1 MKTKIAANKIIRYSI
16 ALLVLLMLNLSSFGQ
31 FAYIDSIYVTPANPT
46 VNDNITI
53 ITETT
58 FNEGCLSDIKQLLV
72 DTFNHTIDISL
83 FQCYGVWQAIC
94 DKTDTFT
101 IGLLPIGT
109 YTVNFTL
116 YSTGYDLVNGVCLQ
130 AYLQSDIDTAS
141 FLVSPITSIEKQ
153 VIENGIIIYPNPT
166 NGKFTLQTEH
176 PAKYEVIDIHG
187 KQIYIAETKSKKY
200 EIDLSS
206 KPKGIYLVKVTTA
219 KKVVVEKIVLE

>member
-46 VNDNITI
+46 INDNINI

-58 FNEGCLSDIKQLLV
+58 FNEGCLSDTKQLFI

-94 DKTDTFT
+94 DKTDTFS
-101 IGLLPIGT
+101 IGLLPVGT
-109 YTVNFTL
+109 YTINFTL

-130 AYLQSDIDTAS
+130 AYQLSDFDTAS
-141 FLVSPITSIEKQ
+141 F
-153 VIENGIIIYPNPT
+153 
-166 NGKFTLQTEH
+166 
-176 PAKYEVIDIHG
+176 
-187 KQIYIAETKSKKY
+187 
-200 EIDLSS
+200 
-206 KPKGIYLVKVTTA
+206 
-219 KKVVVEKIVLE
+219 